1 MRSKQEIM
9 QLRQL
14 AVGGFDHNF
23 SYLIYDGTSGAAI
36 DPAGSPKLLHDAIA
50 DAGIKHLNHI
60 LLTHG
65 HPDHCD
71 ALKELKTEFPDAEIC
86 GHPGNAVAER
96 HLGDGERIQFGDCM
110 IETIFTPGHSRDSVS
125 YLVNGEALLTG
136 DTLFVDYVGFATRPD
151 GLFASLKRISKLS
164 GKIVIYPG
172 HDYGSVPFRTLAEE
186 KRLNPYLSCR
196 DLNAFKNQLKDLI

>member
-1 MRSKQEIM
+1 M

-14 AVGGFDHNF
+14 AVGGFDQNF
-23 SYLIYDGTSGAAI
+23 SYLICDGASGVAV
-36 DPAGSPKLLHDAIA
+36 DPAGSSELLLTAVA
-50 DAGIKHLNHI
+50 DAGIKNLDRI

-65 HPDHCD
+65 HKDHWD
-71 ALKELKTEFPDAEIC
+71 ALEELKRFFPDAEIC
-86 GHPGNAVAER
+86 GHPGNPVAVR
-96 HLGDGERIQFGDCM
+96 FLNDGERIRCGDCL
-110 IETIFTPGHSRDSVS
+110 IETLFTPGHSRDSVS

-136 DTLFVDYVGFATRPD
+136 DTLFIGCVGFAARPD
-151 GLFASLKRISKLS
+151 GLYSSLKRITKLS

-186 KRLNPYLSCR
+186 KQLNPYLSCR

>member
-1 MRSKQEIM
+1 M

-23 SYLIYDGTSGAAI
+23 SYLVYDGIAGMAV
-36 DPAGSPKLLHDAIA
+36 DPAGSPEVLRDAIA
-50 DAGIKHLNHI
+50 ESGIRTLNCI

-65 HPDHCD
+65 HSDHSD
-71 ALKELKTEFPDAEIC
+71 ALAAVKAEFPGTEVC
-86 GHPGNAVAER
+86 GHPGNKFADR
-96 HLGDGERIQFGDCM
+96 HLSDGERLRCGDC
-110 IETIFTPGHSRDSVS
+110 IVETLFTPGHSRDSVS

-136 DTLFVDYVGFATRPD
+136 DTLFVDCVGFAARPD
-151 GLFASLKRISKLS
+151 SMYASLKRIAKLS
-164 GKIVIYPG
+164 GNIVIYPG

-196 DLNAFKNQLKDLI
+196 DLTEFETKLKDLI